1 MDQPYTP
8 IISDEERARRRA
20 QREAARRKKQQARRR
35 RFLMQTIPFAILAI
49 VLVVLLA
56 VWNNREPK
64 EEVQQEEPAVPAVMP
79 EIQPEEP
86 EEPTVYSVSSTAD
99 TVQLSDAISSSY
111 AILVDLQSDAIL
123 AQKEAQTIINPAS
136 MTKLLTLLVAAEQVT
151 DLDDTFTMTID
162 ITDYCYVN
170 DCSVVGL
177 DVGEVVSIRELLY
190 GTILPSGADASLAL
204 ATYVAGS
211 HEAFVDMM
219 NAKLEELG
227 LSDTAHFTNCVGLY
241 DADHPCTVYDMA
253 MIMKAAMDNELCRE
267 ILDTRSYETV
277 PTPEHPDGQILSN
290 WFLRRIED
298 KDTGDIDVIGAKTGY
313 VVQSGSCAA
322 SCGQD
327 SDGNL
332 YICVTGDAGSSWQ
345 AIYDHVALYKTYCN

>member
-1 MDQPYTP
+1 MCKVAIATDSNSGITQ
-8 IISDEERARRRA
+8 
-20 QREAARRKKQQARRR
+20 AA
-35 RFLMQTIPFAILAI
+35 
-49 VLVVLLA
+49 
-56 VWNNREPK
+56 
-64 EEVQQEEPAVPAVMP
+64 
-79 EIQPEEP
+79 
-86 EEPTVYSVSSTAD
+86 
-99 TVQLSDAISSSY
+99 
-111 AILVDLQSDAIL
+111 
-123 AQKEAQTIINPAS
+123 
-136 MTKLLTLLVAAEQVT
+136 
-151 DLDDTFTMTID
+151 
-162 ITDYCYVN
+162 
-170 DCSVVGL
+170 
-177 DVGEVVSIRELLY
+177 
-190 GTILPSGADASLAL
+190 
-204 ATYVAGS
+204 
-211 HEAFVDMM
+211 
-219 NAKLEELG
+219 AKELG
-227 LSDTAHFTNCVGLY
+227 ISESSHFTNCVGLY
-241 DADHPCTVYDMA
+241 DVEHYCTVYDMA

>member
-64 EEVQQEEPAVPAVMP
+64 EEVQQEEPVVPAVMP

-136 MTKLLTLLVAAEQVT
+136 MTKLLTLLVAAEQIT

-241 DADHPCTVYDMA
+241 DADHHCTVYDMA

>member
-241 DADHPCTVYDMA
+241 DADHHCTVYDMA

-277 PTPEHPDGQILSN
+277 STPEHPDGQILSN